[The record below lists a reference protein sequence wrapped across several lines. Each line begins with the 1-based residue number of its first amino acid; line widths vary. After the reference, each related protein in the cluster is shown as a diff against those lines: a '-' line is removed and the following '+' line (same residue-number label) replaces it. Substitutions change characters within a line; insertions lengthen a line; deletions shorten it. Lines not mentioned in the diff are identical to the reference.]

1 MMTTMIYNLVDA
13 FFVGR
18 LVQGFQPV
26 ASYNFGARKYA
37 RLRRGRAFTVRTGT
51 LVLGILA
58 LIGLTFPSP
67 IIRLFPAPVPA

>member
-1 MMTTMIYNLVDA
+1 MAI
-13 FFVGR
+13 VGR
-18 LVQGFQPV
+18 VMSFINSAMLGLGQGFQPV